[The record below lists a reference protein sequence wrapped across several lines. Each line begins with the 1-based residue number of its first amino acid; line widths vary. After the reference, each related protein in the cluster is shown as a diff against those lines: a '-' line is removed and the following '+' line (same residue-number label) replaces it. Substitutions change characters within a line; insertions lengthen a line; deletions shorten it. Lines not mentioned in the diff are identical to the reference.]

1 MTGVFSMITFV
12 THILAHVYFNKF
24 PITSIFFCK
33 IENGEPAKVW
43 YSAPMHHMST
53 TVELLRQEMPDLIT
67 APDLWLFNLL
77 EFSSVDY
84 RILAVLEE

>member
-1 MTGVFSMITFV
+1 
-12 THILAHVYFNKF
+12 
-24 PITSIFFCK
+24 
-33 IENGEPAKVW
+33 
-43 YSAPMHHMST
+43 MST